1 MQQSLLTGCMYT
13 HTNPHLLVQSLTE
26 TIQHRHV
33 MTKHN
38 DLPTTLQH
46 IQDIVLHCG
55 QLHLACHIKQG
66 KEGGSSVKLL
76 CMGNEWW
83 VDLVHTNMH
92 LKFLQ
97 TIIFTKGP
105 KCGKLSSYTQY
116 TV

>member
-1 MQQSLLTGCMYT
+1 MHAYKEENAAEPCNNPFSQVAACT
-13 HTNPHLLVQSLTE
+13 HTNPNLLVQSLTE

-83 VDLVHTNMH
+83 VDLVHTN
-92 LKFLQ
+92 
-97 TIIFTKGP
+97 T
-105 KCGKLSSYTQY
+105 
-116 TV
+116 